1 MSSCTSPC
9 PQAKESLNVYLDD
22 RNVEFT
28 MKRMPNRP
36 NSVEPRL
43 WCAVYSRPITKTAS
57 LPSAVLIKKTAHVK
71 SNKSSMLSVSLEEQT
86 CSREERSASPQWK
99 STHRLFKAFPFLC
112 LASFPGLSLT
122 FAASSNIST
131 NIQARAHRVV
141 VWCMCLKGLIKCCK
155 KTLRAALYEL
165 KQRKEWDLPFMKEK
179 QVQYYFTLICV
190 VLRMTYIHFICCF
203 KQICPVTWWNIK
215 AINVHCGCL
224 KQRPGHFF
232 IMKKEKAPSSNF
244 MAAEASSG

>member
-1 MSSCTSPC
+1 
-9 PQAKESLNVYLDD
+9 
-22 RNVEFT
+22 
-28 MKRMPNRP
+28 MKRMPNQP

-99 STHRLFKAFPFLC
+99 STHRLFKAFP
-112 LASFPGLSLT
+112 SLS
-122 FAASSNIST
+122 
-131 NIQARAHRVV
+131 
-141 VWCMCLKGLIKCCK
+141 VWLHSLVSLSHFRCVQRHLNKYTSKGTQSGGFVHVSEGTDQVLQK
-155 KTLRAALYEL
+155 KTLRAALDEL
-165 KQRKEWDLPFMKEK
+165 KQRKERDLPFVKEK
-179 QVQYYFTLICV
+179 QVRYYFTLICV